1 MSVFIKIEVYLDFG
15 TKLGLVA
22 ARSLNLFLISFG
34 VIQLFIMLIFI
45 GIEVLLNFWTSEI
58 FELSMKKHLKG
69 I

>member
-22 ARSLNLFLISFG
+22 ATSLNRFLISFG
-34 VIQLFIMLIFI
+34 VVQLFIMLIFI

>member
-1 MSVFIKIEVYLDFG
+1 MSVFIKIEIYLDFG

-22 ARSLNLFLISFG
+22 ARSLNHFLISFG
-34 VIQLFIMLIFI
+34 VVQLFIMLIFI

-58 FELSMKKHLKG
+58 LELSMKKHLKG